1 MSNTLIFVGRLTR
14 DAERKQG
21 ANGAF
26 LTFSVAEDV
35 GYDDKK
41 KTNFWNCIRSGK
53 QAEGNLVDYLVKG
66 AQVQITGEV
75 SFNEVGEKSYNN
87 VSVLKVE
94 LVGSRRDSVGSSQA
108 PKPQAQAGSYAQA
121 PRNPAGNVSN
131 FDDGDGLPF

>member
-21 ANGAF
+21 ASGAF

-35 GYDDKK
+35 GYGEKK

-53 QAEGNLVDYLVKG
+53 QAEGALVDHLLKG
-66 AQVQITGEV
+66 TQVQITGEV

-94 LVGSRRDSVGSSQA
+94 LVGSHGDSQQTKPQQQGYAQGGYVQKQA
-108 PKPQAQAGSYAQA
+108 PKPADL
-121 PRNPAGNVSN
+121 
-131 FDDGDGLPF
+131 DDDLPF